1 LSISRNSRPRDR
13 GFRPGAPIGART
25 VTSTGRPSEGFD
37 FGADSLAAFLERVAS
52 DEPAPGGG
60 AAAAVSAALAAG
72 LVAMAARLSSRHLDE
87 PETVIAEADR
97 LRAEALRLATQDAE
111 AYGDVLAAYR
121 LGKDAAGRS
130 ARIKLAL
137 ERATEVPLA
146 IARVGAA
153 LASLASLMS
162 TQGNP
167 NLRGDAFVAVV
178 LADAATTGA
187 ARLVELNVRLGGL
200 DRQWVDEA
208 RDHVAASADAIELAG
223 PPS

>member
-1 LSISRNSRPRDR
+1 M
-13 GFRPGAPIGART
+13 
-25 VTSTGRPSEGFD
+25 TSTGRPSEGFD

-72 LVAMAARLSSRHLDE
+72 LVAMTARLSSRHLDE
-87 PETVIAEADR
+87 PETVMAEADR

-208 RDHVAASADAIELAG
+208 RDHVAASADAVELAG

>member
-1 LSISRNSRPRDR
+1 
-13 GFRPGAPIGART
+13 
-25 VTSTGRPSEGFD
+25 
-37 FGADSLAAFLERVAS
+37 LERVAS

-72 LVAMAARLSSRHLDE
+72 LVAMTARLSSRHLDE
-87 PETVIAEADR
+87 PETVMAEA
-97 LRAEALRLATQDAE
+97 A
-111 AYGDVLAAYR
+111 
-121 LGKDAAGRS
+121 
-130 ARIKLAL
+130 
-137 ERATEVPLA
+137 LA

-208 RDHVAASADAIELAG
+208 R
-223 PPS
+223 